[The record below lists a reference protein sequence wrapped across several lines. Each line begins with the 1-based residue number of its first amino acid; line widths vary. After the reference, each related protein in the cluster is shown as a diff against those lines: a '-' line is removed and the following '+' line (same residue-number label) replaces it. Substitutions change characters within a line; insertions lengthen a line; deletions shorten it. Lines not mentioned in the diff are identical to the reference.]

1 MQQKMRDKDIH
12 EPNLLYTW
20 VSIIWAIKQAITF
33 YFMGLKPNL
42 RHLYR
47 DIKVQDSFY
56 PFLQQIRKST
66 KEYKKHYW
74 TMNEWMTE
82 WKVYLS

>member
-1 MQQKMRDKDIH
+1 MQQKMIDKDIH

-47 DIKVQDSFY
+47 DIKVQDSFISV
-56 PFLQQIRKST
+56 FATDQ
-66 KEYKKHYW
+66 KEYQRI
-74 TMNEWMTE
+74 
-82 WKVYLS
+82 